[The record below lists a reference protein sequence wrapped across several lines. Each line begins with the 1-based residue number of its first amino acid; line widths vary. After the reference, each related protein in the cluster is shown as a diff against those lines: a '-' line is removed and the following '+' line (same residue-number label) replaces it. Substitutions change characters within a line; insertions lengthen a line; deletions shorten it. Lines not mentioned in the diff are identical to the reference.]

1 MSTPKKRKLDSQETS
16 NKRSRKTSKNKKSK
30 LPCLDV
36 FGDVKL
42 SAEQVRAV
50 THLYAS
56 TNKTSKGFHGLVV
69 AHGTGTG
76 KTEIILGA
84 IACAGK
90 HNVKRVVL
98 VTTKSLIDEFEK
110 RMKKYNF
117 KVAKQVELQ
126 VVTYA
131 KFCNDLA
138 ARRSTCSSSTLLIVD
153 EAHNLRN
160 PMSKRYLEIQSCASV
175 SKYVMV
181 LTATPFV
188 NSAADIAVLFRLIM
202 TPAMSGKYST
212 TYLTRLLLGFS
223 NTKSTSNSKKDNL
236 VQLAKLAPFKNRVSY
251 FYTSKHDTN
260 FPRVDTH
267 VEKFKMSPAY
277 EREYVKLEHNVFDK
291 LVMFDKTKDLSA
303 FYTALRTSTHKIGE
317 QQSTKFERIK
327 KLLLAKKQTVLYSEF
342 LASGV
347 AIFTEFMK
355 ANNVS
360 FAVVTG
366 SISAL
371 QRKEAVDKYNKQE
384 VRVLIIS
391 KAGEVGLDLKNTR
404 QIIFATLPW
413 NFATYEQVVGRGV
426 RFKSH
431 ESLPQKDRQ
440 VDVYVFLQTKEPSK
454 LFNESNSMI
463 SRFASIDD
471 YLWSLIEEKRTQKE
485 GLDGLLSRLSVK

>member
-1 MSTPKKRKLDSQETS
+1 
-16 NKRSRKTSKNKKSK
+16 
-30 LPCLDV
+30 
-36 FGDVKL
+36 
-42 SAEQVRAV
+42 
-50 THLYAS
+50 
-56 TNKTSKGFHGLVV
+56 
-69 AHGTGTG
+69 
-76 KTEIILGA
+76 
-84 IACAGK
+84 
-90 HNVKRVVL
+90 
-98 VTTKSLIDEFEK
+98 
-110 RMKKYNF
+110 
-117 KVAKQVELQ
+117 
-126 VVTYA
+126 
-131 KFCNDLA
+131 
-138 ARRSTCSSSTLLIVD
+138 
-153 EAHNLRN
+153 
-160 PMSKRYLEIQSCASV
+160 
-175 SKYVMV
+175 
-181 LTATPFV
+181 
-188 NSAADIAVLFRLIM
+188 
-202 TPAMSGKYST
+202 
-212 TYLTRLLLGFS
+212 
-223 NTKSTSNSKKDNL
+223 
-236 VQLAKLAPFKNRVSY
+236 
-251 FYTSKHDTN
+251 
-260 FPRVDTH
+260 
-267 VEKFKMSPAY
+267 MSPAY
-277 EREYVKLEHNVFDK
+277 EREYVKLENNVFDK

-347 AIFTEFMK
+347 AVFTEFMK

-440 VDVYVFLQTKEPSK
+440 VDVYTFLQTKEPSK
-454 LFNESNSMI
+454 LFNESTSMI

-471 YLWSLIEEKRTQKE
+471 YLWSLIEAKRTQKE

>member
-1 MSTPKKRKLDSQETS
+1 MSTPKKRKLGSVGSSITKRIKTTN
-16 NKRSRKTSKNKKSK
+16 NKQSGK
-30 LPCLDV
+30 LSCLDV
-36 FGDVKL
+36 FGQVKL

-50 THLYAS
+50 EQLYAS
-56 TNKTSKGFHGLVV
+56 SKKKAKRFHGLVV

-76 KTEIILGA
+76 KTEIIIGA
-84 IACAGK
+84 LACAAK
-90 HNVKRVVL
+90 HKVKKVVL
-98 VTTKSLIDEFEK
+98 VTTKSLIDEFDK
-110 RMKKYNF
+110 RLKKYGF
-117 KVAKQVELQ
+117 KVPKQVDLQ

-138 ARRSTCSSSTLLIVD
+138 ARRSTCSADTLLIVD

-160 PMSKRYLEIQSCASV
+160 PASKRYLEIQSCASV

-188 NSAADIAVLFRLIM
+188 NSAVDVAVLFRLIM
-202 TPAMSGKYST
+202 TPSMSGKYST
-212 TYLTRLLLGFS
+212 TR
-223 NTKSTSNSKKDNL
+223 
-236 VQLAKLAPFKNRVSY
+236 LAKLFATYDSNNKLGKLVEFKNQVSY
-251 FYTSKHDTN
+251 FYNSKHDKN
-260 FPRVDTH
+260 FPRVETH
-267 VEKFKMSPAY
+267 VERFKMSPAY
-277 EREYVKLEHNVFDK
+277 EKEYVKLEDNVFNS
-291 LVMFDKTKDLSA
+291 LEMFDKTKDLSA

-317 QQSTKFERIK
+317 HQSAKFERIK

-371 QRKEAVDKYNKQE
+371 QRKEAVDKYNKKE
-384 VRVLIIS
+384 VCVLIIS

-404 QIIFATLPW
+404 QIVFANLPW

-431 ESLPQKDRQ
+431 ASLPDKERQ

-454 LFNESNSMI
+454 FISNKTSI
-463 SRFASIDD
+463 LSTFDSIDD
-471 YLWSLIEEKRTQKE
+471 YLWSLIEAKRAQKE
-485 GLDGLLSRLSVK
+485 ALDGLLDKLSVK

>member
-1 MSTPKKRKLDSQETS
+1 
-16 NKRSRKTSKNKKSK
+16 
-30 LPCLDV
+30 LDV

-56 TNKTSKGFHGLVV
+56 TDKKSKGFHGLVV

-84 IACAGK
+84 ISCAGK

-117 KVAKQVELQ
+117 KVPKQVELQ

-138 ARRSTCSSSTLLIVD
+138 ARRSTCSSNTLLIVD

-188 NSAADIAVLFRLIM
+188 NSVSDIAVLFRLIM

-212 TYLTRLLLGFS
+212 TYLSRLLLGVS
-223 NTKSTSNSKKDNL
+223 NTTSTTNNKKDKKGKL
-236 VQLAKLAPFKNRVSY
+236 AKLAKLAPFKNHVSY

-277 EREYVKLEHNVFDK
+277 EREYVKLENNVFDK

-342 LASGV
+342 LSSGV
-347 AIFTEFMK
+347 SIFTEFMK

-391 KAGEVGLDLKNTR
+391 KAGEAGLDLKNTR
-404 QIIFATLPW
+404 QIIFTTLPW

-431 ESLPQKDRQ
+431 ESLPEKDRQ
-440 VDVYVFLQTKEPSK
+440 VDVYIFLQTKQPSK

-471 YLWSLIEEKRTQKE
+471 YLWSLIEAKRTQKE
-485 GLDGLLSRLSVK
+485 GLDGLLSQLSVK

>member
-1 MSTPKKRKLDSQETS
+1 
-16 NKRSRKTSKNKKSK
+16 
-30 LPCLDV
+30 LDV

-56 TNKTSKGFHGLVV
+56 TDKKSKGFHGLVV

-84 IACAGK
+84 ISCAGK

-117 KVAKQVELQ
+117 KVPKQVELQ

-138 ARRSTCSSSTLLIVD
+138 ARRSTCSSNTLLIVD

-188 NSAADIAVLFRLIM
+188 NSVSDIAVLFRLIM

-212 TYLTRLLLGFS
+212 TYLSRLLLGVS
-223 NTKSTSNSKKDNL
+223 NTTSTTNNKKDKKGKL
-236 VQLAKLAPFKNRVSY
+236 AKLAKLAPFKNHVSY

-260 FPRVDTH
+260 FPRVDT
-267 VEKFKMSPAY
+267 
-277 EREYVKLEHNVFDK
+277 
-291 LVMFDKTKDLSA
+291 
-303 FYTALRTSTHKIGE
+303 
-317 QQSTKFERIK
+317 
-327 KLLLAKKQTVLYSEF
+327 
-342 LASGV
+342 
-347 AIFTEFMK
+347 
-355 ANNVS
+355 
-360 FAVVTG
+360 
-366 SISAL
+366 SAL
-371 QRKEAVDKYNKQE
+371 PESIKFRVPDPELDRELGTYN
-384 VRVLIIS
+384 
-391 KAGEVGLDLKNTR
+391 GGN
-404 QIIFATLPW
+404 
-413 NFATYEQVVGRGV
+413 
-426 RFKSH
+426 
-431 ESLPQKDRQ
+431 
-440 VDVYVFLQTKEPSK
+440 
-454 LFNESNSMI
+454 
-463 SRFASIDD
+463 
-471 YLWSLIEEKRTQKE
+471 
-485 GLDGLLSRLSVK
+485 